1 MLFCRANLATSLIFL
16 MLSSSSRFKSATP
29 LRGVDAMVSWRLA
42 QRWRCGRCRRGP
54 LSALAHRR
62 PRAPAVLWGCFFR
75 GRRTQLQSLQTRC
88 HRAMRTSGLPHTQ
101 DQCFKQ
107 HRALGTLPKN
117 ELLAGPLVPL
127 SCYAAP
133 VPGGAPRR
141 GLAATASGATRTVS
155 RIRAETRPARC
166 TPSTRP
172 GAIGGTASYAGGG
185 YLFLRPPGGHRILL
199 DGCPP
204 ERPSGR
210 PKPLVGR
217 GQVMGKSHCLKNLF

>member
-54 LSALAHRR
+54 LSVLAHRR

-88 HRAMRTSGLPHTQ
+88 HRAMRTSELSHTQ
-101 DQCFKQ
+101 DHCFKQ

-127 SCYAAP
+127 SCYGAHRCRADRLAGAGPRRPRGRQTPSRATRGRNRGPRAAP
-133 VPGGAPRR
+133 THRLVCAIVTFPSLGVEVTYNISLRRDPKRSGG
-141 GLAATASGATRTVS
+141 LILT
-155 RIRAETRPARC
+155 
-166 TPSTRP
+166 
-172 GAIGGTASYAGGG
+172 AGG
-185 YLFLRPPGGHRILL
+185 RLL
-199 DGCPP
+199 DGRAA
-204 ERPSGR
+204 EESSGW
-210 PKPLVGR
+210 P
-217 GQVMGKSHCLKNLF
+217 